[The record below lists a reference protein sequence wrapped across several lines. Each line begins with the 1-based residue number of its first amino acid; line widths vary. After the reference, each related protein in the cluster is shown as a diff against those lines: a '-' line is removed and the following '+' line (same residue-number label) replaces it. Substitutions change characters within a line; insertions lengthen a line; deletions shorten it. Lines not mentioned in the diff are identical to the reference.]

1 MFNWKLDRKS
11 AYVPDVIPNSDPAMY
26 RKAGFGHPIGSGR
39 NDPLVPSQPDLAHYS
54 RRDLPSFCA
63 PDSSGL
69 LITNCPDPRTQGTQ
83 TI

>member
-39 NDPLVPSQPDLAHYS
+39 NDPLVPSQPDLAWKIHE
-54 RRDLPSFCA
+54 
-63 PDSSGL
+63 G
-69 LITNCPDPRTQGTQ
+69 
-83 TI
+83 